1 MKFNLMFLSDIAKE
15 AMTAILQTAK
25 NERFLGFR
33 LDTSTAIQDYEFC
46 FKEDTIFLS
55 FDSVFFNKKRCNV
68 IIYATLPFVEQPKI
82 MEIPF

>member
-1 MKFNLMFLSDIAKE
+1 MKFNLMFLSEDCIE
-15 AMTAILQTAK
+15 MMQAILQTAK
-25 NERFLGFR
+25 NERFLGF
-33 LDTSTAIQDYEFC
+33 LTDTSTAIQDHEFC